1 MTPGEAWELLG
12 VSDGATRKEI
22 RRAYLRQVKQHKPDR
37 DPEGFQRVREA
48 YEVVRH
54 FGYDPALHGD
64 VLPTPVLAGP
74 VDRPDQSVP
83 EPSETS
89 TEASSEGV
97 AVGAAASEAVAGEEP
112 DQEPEEELGADPNFG
127 EYLTP
132 PWELEEASREAL
144 DRDIEGLDLPDAL
157 ARVRQEIDAHPER
170 ADPWWYLFDLL
181 SEADGEEADREEAN
195 AAMLQMLNEA
205 VDAGFPVFISQIA
218 QVAPASVTD
227 EQLETLRGLPYEGA
241 SVRRV
246 LFERRAYDEILDRA
260 LEVVSTD
267 PPTLLLDVAVDLYRH
282 DQGEKAARLYRAL
295 EREIEVHARGAE
307 LSEYDKVRLL
317 FVGEL
322 ALLGEQLP
330 AAVRHAVLDGLHEG
344 DPLIYAFDIAA
355 WARGSRLAARRARK
369 ALKRY
374 APTLHSLY
382 DDSLSPSGTST
393 TDPLQP
399 RMSKPTPIWWYW
411 VAAFAVLRFFWYLV
425 R

>member
-1 MTPGEAWELLG
+1 MTPGDAWELLG

-48 YEVVRH
+48 YEVVRY

-74 VDRPDQSVP
+74 VDLSDQSAK
-83 EPSETS
+83 EPPKKPV
-89 TEASSEGV
+89 EASSEGV
-97 AVGAAASEAVAGEEP
+97 AEGAVAPEAVAGEEP
-112 DQEPEEELGADPNFG
+112 DEELGADPNYG
-127 EYLTP
+127 EYPTP
-132 PWELEEASREAL
+132 QWELEDASREAL
-144 DRDIEGLDLPDAL
+144 DRDLEGLDIPEAL

-181 SEADGEEADREEAN
+181 SEADGEGADGEEAD
-195 AAMLQMLNEA
+195 AAVLQMLEEA

-282 DQGEKAARLYRAL
+282 DQSEKAARLYWAL

-322 ALLGEQLP
+322 AVLGEQLP
-330 AAVRHAVLDGLHEG
+330 AAVRRAVLDGLHEG

-369 ALKRY
+369 ALERY
-374 APTLHSLY
+374 APTLHALY
-382 DDSLSPSGTST
+382 DDSLSPSGTLT